1 MFYILNLILFF
12 CIFLLSAC
20 NNFNFGL
27 KHCSQYTY
35 SKDKKS
41 WIDSAGKPVSCTII
55 DNNRIFFYDPV
66 SGCEHVKKLFPQK
79 VFKITELPIR
89 VGSGESAIVQRYCVK
104 QSYISLDNTGQ
115 VLLID
120 EGVFCLAESQVEK
133 DEYSF
138 TSCKGV
144 KKKSSQTEEDAEK
157 NKEDE
162 SS

>member
-12 CIFLLSAC
+12 CAFVLSAC
-20 NNFNFGL
+20 NNFNLGL

-35 SKDKKS
+35 SKDKKT
-41 WIDSAGKPVSCTII
+41 WVDSSGKPVSCSII
-55 DNNRIFFYDPV
+55 DNKRIFYYDPA

-79 VFKITELPIR
+79 VFKISEIPIR
-89 VGSGESAIVQRYCVK
+89 VGSGESAAVQRYCVK
-104 QSYISLDNTGQ
+104 QSYISLDHSGQ

-120 EGVFCLAESQVEK
+120 EGIFCLAESEEE
-133 DEYSF
+133 EYSF

-144 KKKSSQTEEDAEK
+144 KKKSSQIEEDEEK
-157 NKEDE
+157 NNKDNEK